1 MLKKVWKD
9 SLDKLVFK
17 LFRQY
22 VDEHFSVKD
31 KHVLVMGSQTPWVEL
46 IMLNKGAK
54 NVTTFDY
61 IKMKSDHPQIEVLTP
76 DELSEKFLKDHV
88 QYDAVVTISSLEHS
102 GLGR

>member
-1 MLKKVWKD
+1 
-9 SLDKLVFK
+9 
-17 LFRQY
+17 
-22 VDEHFSVKD
+22 
-31 KHVLVMGSQTPWVEL
+31 MGSQTPWVEL

>member
-1 MLKKVWKD
+1 
-9 SLDKLVFK
+9 
-17 LFRQY
+17 
-22 VDEHFSVKD
+22 
-31 KHVLVMGSQTPWVEL
+31 MGSQTPWVEL

-76 DELSEKFLKDHV
+76 DELSEKFLKDDV
-88 QYDAVVTISSLEHS
+88 QYDTVVTISSLEHS